1 MDIVSTFNID
11 IRIDIILISWYYQI
25 GDIDNQHWYSI

>member
-25 GDIDNQHWYSI
+25 GDIDN